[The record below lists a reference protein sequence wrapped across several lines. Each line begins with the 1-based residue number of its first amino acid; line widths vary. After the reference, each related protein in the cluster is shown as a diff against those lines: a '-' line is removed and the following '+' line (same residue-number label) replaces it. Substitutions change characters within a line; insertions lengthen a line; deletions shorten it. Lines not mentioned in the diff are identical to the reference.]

1 MSVHGVKVWSN
12 NLGSNLVV
20 CCSTVSHS
28 NLSRRDKGTL
38 PLQNIMGKSGPFQ
51 VLKLKV
57 LVTRQVM
64 RDRMEYKDH
73 LGGIAKDELDQLDR
87 LEGKFFVHAAVME
100 VRRRGKILSNDEWKS
115 LKTSGLPKVI
125 IRFLDSKK
133 KEFSI
138 LERSNHGKRE
148 WELQDV
154 DGSSKKFNF
163 SSTVTDDHGGWRHK
177 EQFIID
183 GQLTTYRCLIHP
195 EGKRVMTELDIF
207 SIDCKGNVLRTI
219 SWVLPTLQ
227 IEITKD
233 IWTRR
238 EEGPRQ
244 H

>member
-1 MSVHGVKVWSN
+1 M
-12 NLGSNLVV
+12 L
-20 CCSTVSHS
+20 
-28 NLSRRDKGTL
+28 
-38 PLQNIMGKSGPFQ
+38 GPFQ
-51 VLKLKV
+51 VLPLKM
-57 LVTRQVM
+57 LVTRQVI
-64 RDRMEYKDH
+64 RERMEYKDY
-73 LGGIAKDELDQLDR
+73 LGGIAKDELDQLDG
-87 LEGKFFVHAAVME
+87 LEGKFFVHAAPME
-100 VRRRGKILSNDEWKS
+100 VWRKGKILTSNEWES
-115 LKTSGLPKVI
+115 LKLLGVRGEKLPRAMI
-125 IRFLDSKK
+125 AFLDAKK

-138 LERSNHGKRE
+138 LEKSNRHGKRE
-148 WELQDV
+148 WKLQDV

>member
-1 MSVHGVKVWSN
+1 MIPVNFALQSVFDAG
-12 NLGSNLVV
+12 
-20 CCSTVSHS
+20 
-28 NLSRRDKGTL
+28 RRITTKIMQVFPVL
-38 PLQNIMGKSGPFQ
+38 PLKT
-51 VLKLKV
+51 
-57 LVTRQVM
+57 LVTRQVI

-183 GQLTTYRCLIHP
+183 GHWST
-195 EGKRVMTELDIF
+195 D
-207 SIDCKGNVLRTI
+207 NI
-219 SWVLPTLQ
+219 SLLNSS
-227 IEITKD
+227 
-233 IWTRR
+233 R
-238 EEGPRQ
+238 G
-244 H
+244 

>member
-1 MSVHGVKVWSN
+1 METSAIAVSG
-12 NLGSNLVV
+12 LIF
-20 CCSTVSHS
+20 STVVKPRTLSNGLTVHS
-28 NLSRRDKGTL
+28 
-38 PLQNIMGKSGPFQ
+38 
-51 VLKLKV
+51 
-57 LVTRQVM
+57 
-64 RDRMEYKDH
+64 
-73 LGGIAKDELDQLDR
+73 IAKDELDQLDR

-183 GQLTTYRCLIHP
+183 GQLTTYRC
-195 EGKRVMTELDIF
+195 
-207 SIDCKGNVLRTI
+207 
-219 SWVLPTLQ
+219 
-227 IEITKD
+227 
-233 IWTRR
+233 
-238 EEGPRQ
+238 
-244 H
+244 